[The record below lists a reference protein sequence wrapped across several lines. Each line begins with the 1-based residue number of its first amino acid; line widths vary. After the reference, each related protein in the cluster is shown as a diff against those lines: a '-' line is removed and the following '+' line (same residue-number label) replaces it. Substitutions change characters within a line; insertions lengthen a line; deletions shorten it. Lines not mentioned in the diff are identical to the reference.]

1 LAFESAPGPCGKLD
15 LVFGAG
21 FFGVLFEG
29 MLDQFVDQFTERDA
43 AGFAEFDMRADGK
56 AGEAQGRRR
65 SLRREERT

>member
-1 LAFESAPGPCGKLD
+1 
-15 LVFGAG
+15 
-21 FFGVLFEG
+21 VLFEG

-43 AGFAEFDMRADGK
+43 AGFAEFDMHADGR